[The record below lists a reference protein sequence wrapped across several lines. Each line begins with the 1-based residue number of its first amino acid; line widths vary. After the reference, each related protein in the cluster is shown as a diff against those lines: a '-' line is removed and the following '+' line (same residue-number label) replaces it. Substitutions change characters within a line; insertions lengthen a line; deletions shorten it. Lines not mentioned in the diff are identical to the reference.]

1 MTLEVKKST
10 PDPSWGC
17 EYDELFS
24 QIDMGKVQV
33 CLVRVSDL
41 RKVAMELIT
50 KVQDT
55 SWMTNLDPGAK
66 RSYDRTVADT
76 AEALVEVFN
85 DTLATSTVGKEF
97 GEIMVSIG
105 STKALEVIFDHNV
118 LPISELWK
126 PQVKQNEG
134 FDFHT
139 VCSNE
144 LINFGEAK
152 FSSKKSPHGNAIDQ
166 AKGFIENEKHL
177 RDRVHLRDLVSANA
191 IHNLDDD
198 SYGVVASFSINA
210 GNPLLVLKNAIDSA
224 TQSLSSEKIKSV
236 YLVGV
241 TH

>member
-1 MTLEVKKST
+1 MTLEVKQST
-10 PDPSWGC
+10 EDQTWGC
-17 EYDELFS
+17 EYKELLS
-24 QIDMGKVQV
+24 EMDMGKVQV
-33 CLVRVSDL
+33 CLVEISNL
-41 RKVAMELIT
+41 NKVATELVN

-76 AEALVEVFN
+76 AQALVEVFKE
-85 DTLATSTVGKEF
+85 TLATNTIGKEF

-105 STKALEVIFDHNV
+105 STKALEVIFNHNI
-118 LPISELWK
+118 LPIAELWK

-139 VCSNE
+139 VCPSE

-152 FSSKKSPHGNAIDQ
+152 FSSSKSPHGNAIDQ
-166 AKGFIENEKHL
+166 AKGFINDEKHL
-177 RDRVHLRDLVSANA
+177 RDRVHLRDLVSKDALS
-191 IHNLDDD
+191 NLDED

-210 GNPLLVLKNAIDSA
+210 ENPLLVLKNAINSA
-224 TQSLSSEKIKSV
+224 KESLNSEKIKSV